1 MEAGDTGDVELDT
14 DTTPSEEE
22 MGGEEESVDEEEEE
36 EETVEIEVG
45 EEEVTITKPPTHRR
59 APTAEVS
66 SVSVHAHLT

>member
-1 MEAGDTGDVELDT
+1 
-14 DTTPSEEE
+14 